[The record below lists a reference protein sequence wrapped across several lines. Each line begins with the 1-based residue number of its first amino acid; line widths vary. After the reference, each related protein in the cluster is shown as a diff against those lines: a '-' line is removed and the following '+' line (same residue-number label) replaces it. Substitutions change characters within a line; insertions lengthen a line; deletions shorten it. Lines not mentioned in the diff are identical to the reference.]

1 MSRFRRYKYATSLP
15 TWSPFVPRPPPPRS
29 PSSKV
34 NDCHESSRGH
44 TVKAP
49 IPRHVPTGFGGHLQP
64 IPGILSR
71 KVEKEHLFTENQQQL
86 SSRQRLPPL
95 LKPLAA
101 KEEDVRRR
109 IQETFNS
116 NCSHQSAEVMVG
128 NVVLAGSVLQLEIFS
143 PNSVNTFPEFITEGS
158 WRAHAI
164 EEEYLSNHHLSLEIP
179 ASTYLLILD
188 IFGESVAWSEQPKQ
202 KIHLLNLEGTWTL
215 MGSSN
220 SDKDKPDALDFHTA
234 LDRKS
239 APWECAIQTS
249 LKSTGCWMWVP
260 LMLSGPFR
268 W

>member
-71 KVEKEHLFTENQQQL
+71 KAEKQHLFTENQQQLSSRQRLPPLLKPLAAKVCGSKSSKVGTSLPNTTGYGACSTTPTAKRSYYCLGCTCVDQSSKRFAAYFHLKDSLLLSFAAGVVSIIHRSGLGCAGPPSQNQTLDQALLSDQAAPYPPMLSARWHLQPIPGILSRKGEKEHLFTENQQQL

-101 KEEDVRRR
+101 KEGHVRP
-109 IQETFNS
+109 I
-116 NCSHQSAEVMVG
+116 A
-128 NVVLAGSVLQLEIFS
+128 AK
-143 PNSVNTFPEFITEGS
+143 
-158 WRAHAI
+158 
-164 EEEYLSNHHLSLEIP
+164 IP
-179 ASTYLLILD
+179 AI
-188 IFGESVAWSEQPKQ
+188 
-202 KIHLLNLEGTWTL
+202 
-215 MGSSN
+215 
-220 SDKDKPDALDFHTA
+220 
-234 LDRKS
+234 
-239 APWECAIQTS
+239 
-249 LKSTGCWMWVP
+249 
-260 LMLSGPFR
+260 
-268 W
+268 

>member
-71 KVEKEHLFTENQQQL
+71 KAEKQHLFTENQQQL

-101 KEEDVRRR
+101 KEEDVRSR

-116 NCSHQSAEVMVG
+116 NCSHQSA
-128 NVVLAGSVLQLEIFS
+128 
-143 PNSVNTFPEFITEGS
+143 
-158 WRAHAI
+158 
-164 EEEYLSNHHLSLEIP
+164 EEYLSNHHLSLEIP

-188 IFGESVAWSEQPKQ
+188 IFGESVAWSERPKVQ
-202 KIHLLNLEGTWTL
+202 LLTSSCPSTL
-215 MGSSN
+215 GSTVPILGKGKLPCLLTYLKLCTTS
-220 SDKDKPDALDFHTA
+220 PDIAVRA
-234 LDRKS
+234 
-239 APWECAIQTS
+239 
-249 LKSTGCWMWVP
+249 V
-260 LMLSGPFR
+260 
-268 W
+268 

>member
-49 IPRHVPTGFGGHLQP
+49 IPRH
-64 IPGILSR
+64 
-71 KVEKEHLFTENQQQL
+71 NQQQL

-116 NCSHQSAEVMVG
+116 NCSHQSAE
-128 NVVLAGSVLQLEIFS
+128 
-143 PNSVNTFPEFITEGS
+143 
-158 WRAHAI
+158 
-164 EEEYLSNHHLSLEIP
+164 EYLSNHHLSLEIP

-188 IFGESVAWSEQPKQ
+188 IFGESVAWSERPKVQ
-202 KIHLLNLEGTWTL
+202 LLTSSCPSTL
-215 MGSSN
+215 
-220 SDKDKPDALDFHTA
+220 
-234 LDRKS
+234 
-239 APWECAIQTS
+239 
-249 LKSTGCWMWVP
+249 
-260 LMLSGPFR
+260 
-268 W
+268 

>member
-44 TVKAP
+44 IVKAP

-71 KVEKEHLFTENQQQL
+71 KAEKQHLFTENQQQL

-101 KEEDVRRR
+101 KEEDVRSR

-116 NCSHQSAEVMVG
+116 NCSHQSA
-128 NVVLAGSVLQLEIFS
+128 
-143 PNSVNTFPEFITEGS
+143 
-158 WRAHAI
+158 
-164 EEEYLSNHHLSLEIP
+164 EEYLSNHHLSLEIP

-188 IFGESVAWSEQPKQ
+188 IFGESVAWSARPKVQ
-202 KIHLLNLEGTWTL
+202 LLTSSCPSTL
-215 MGSSN
+215 GSTVPILGQGKLPCLLTYLKLCTTS
-220 SDKDKPDALDFHTA
+220 PDIAVRA
-234 LDRKS
+234 
-239 APWECAIQTS
+239 
-249 LKSTGCWMWVP
+249 V
-260 LMLSGPFR
+260 
-268 W
+268 

>member
-49 IPRHVPTGFGGHLQP
+49 IPRHVPTGFGG
-64 IPGILSR
+64 
-71 KVEKEHLFTENQQQL
+71 TNQQQL

-101 KEEDVRRR
+101 KEDVRSR

-116 NCSHQSAEVMVG
+116 NCSHQSA
-128 NVVLAGSVLQLEIFS
+128 
-143 PNSVNTFPEFITEGS
+143 
-158 WRAHAI
+158 
-164 EEEYLSNHHLSLEIP
+164 EEYLSNHHLSLEIP

-188 IFGESVAWSEQPKQ
+188 IFGESVAWSERPKVQ
-202 KIHLLNLEGTWTL
+202 LLTFSCPSTLGCSWHGSDFWHLCSWMCIIIGILPHSRSTVPILGKGKLPCLLTYLKLCTT
-215 MGSSN
+215 S
-220 SDKDKPDALDFHTA
+220 PDIAVRA
-234 LDRKS
+234 
-239 APWECAIQTS
+239 
-249 LKSTGCWMWVP
+249 V
-260 LMLSGPFR
+260 
-268 W
+268 

>member
-71 KVEKEHLFTENQQQL
+71 KAEKQHLFTENQQQL

-101 KEEDVRRR
+101 KEGHVRP
-109 IQETFNS
+109 I
-116 NCSHQSAEVMVG
+116 A
-128 NVVLAGSVLQLEIFS
+128 AK
-143 PNSVNTFPEFITEGS
+143 
-158 WRAHAI
+158 
-164 EEEYLSNHHLSLEIP
+164 IP
-179 ASTYLLILD
+179 AI
-188 IFGESVAWSEQPKQ
+188 
-202 KIHLLNLEGTWTL
+202 
-215 MGSSN
+215 
-220 SDKDKPDALDFHTA
+220 
-234 LDRKS
+234 
-239 APWECAIQTS
+239 
-249 LKSTGCWMWVP
+249 
-260 LMLSGPFR
+260 
-268 W
+268 

>member
-71 KVEKEHLFTENQQQL
+71 KGEKEHLFTENQQQL

-101 KEEDVRRR
+101 KEGHVRP
-109 IQETFNS
+109 I
-116 NCSHQSAEVMVG
+116 A
-128 NVVLAGSVLQLEIFS
+128 AKI
-143 PNSVNTFPEFITEGS
+143 
-158 WRAHAI
+158 AAI
-164 EEEYLSNHHLSLEIP
+164 
-179 ASTYLLILD
+179 
-188 IFGESVAWSEQPKQ
+188 
-202 KIHLLNLEGTWTL
+202 
-215 MGSSN
+215 
-220 SDKDKPDALDFHTA
+220 
-234 LDRKS
+234 
-239 APWECAIQTS
+239 
-249 LKSTGCWMWVP
+249 
-260 LMLSGPFR
+260 
-268 W
+268 